1 MVSSSVLRCS
11 CYKELK
17 PTLTDVGDRNCGP
30 GGGGGGGETQTETTT
45 SFPAHTD
52 SSFLTASL
60 ARSGLEI
67 LPHAGAAADQQNFFQ
82 SSDEI
87 LQRTTDEIR
96 SFQSID
102 EILQR
107 TTDESRPRLVVS
119 LWAGDFLEVLSA
131 NKYRALPHRIRWKR
145 GSDIPPTSDFDR
157 HNITYL
163 LRPCDAGEVQPNGIV
178 SIRNVKV
185 RTLKKFLDEK
195 ARSRRFPP

>member
-67 LPHAGAAADQQNFFQ
+67 LPHAGEVADQDQQDF
-82 SSDEI
+82 
-87 LQRTTDEIR
+87 
-96 SFQSID
+96 FQSID

-107 TTDESRPRLVVS
+107 TIDESRPRLVVS

-195 ARSRRFPP
+195 ARSRRFPL